1 MKDEERTCS
10 KCGKIFVVREI
21 DGTRD
26 SDICYIH
33 GRRKKKGRRG
43 QECLW
48 MTATGLS

>member
-1 MKDEERTCS
+1 MMKDKERTCS

-33 GRRKKKGRRG
+33 GRRKKREGEDRNAYG
-43 QECLW
+43 
-48 MTATGLS
+48 